1 MKEIRR
7 LKPDEIEVKV
17 QSFTQNRSGT
27 VTGAILIPYINRG
40 AGITILNETFG
51 ITGWQIPAD
60 GYRIDGNRMTCNI
73 LLYDEEKKEWISKI
87 DGTSHNPKATDDKT
101 IKGEMTDAFKRV
113 CQTLGIGIELNPS
126 PFIYVKAGDI
136 NVETNKSGNPVTYDK
151 FACTSITY
159 SDSGR
164 ITSMEV
170 MNQKS
175 GQIIYRFKA
184 KAPASM
190 PATKPAEQPKPV
202 AASKPIEAKAPAP
215 AKDATPKEEE
225 GVISI
230 PLSNAKTFDN
240 PGDYVIPG
248 GYAKGK
254 TLARLYEMQENVVMR
269 SKGEAFKKIDVFEW
283 YINHASEFDDELQSA
298 IRAFCA

>member
-7 LKPDEIEVKV
+7 LNADEIEVKV
-17 QSFTQNRSGT
+17 QSFTQDGSGNA
-27 VTGAILIPYINRG
+27 TGAILIPYIGRG

-51 ITGWQIPAD
+51 VTGWQIPAD

-87 DGTSHNPKATDDKT
+87 DGTSHDPKAVDDKS
-101 IKGEMTDAFKRV
+101 IKGEMTDAFKRT
-113 CQTLGIGIELNPS
+113 CQTLGIGIELNTS

-136 NVETNKSGNPVTYDK
+136 NVKKNKSGNPVTYDK

-170 MNQKS
+170 MNQNS

-184 KAPASM
+184 KATASK
-190 PATKPAEQPKPV
+190 PVAKPAEQPKPV

-215 AKDATPKEEE
+215 AKDATPKEE

-230 PLSNAKTFDN
+230 PLSAAKTFDN

-248 GYAKGK
+248 GYAQGK
-254 TLARLYEMQENVVMR
+254 TLARLYEMQEKTVMR

-283 YINHASEFDDELQSA
+283 YINHAAEFDDELQSA
-298 IRAFCA
+298 IRAFCAA